1 MKNCESFRG
10 FGYIY
15 IYIYPSFSLSLSL
28 SLSLCC
34 VKSLKCM
41 HSNLQDLQLTPL
53 IKIPILRDPNLGY

>member
-1 MKNCESFRG
+1 MENCESFRG

-15 IYIYPSFSLSLSL
+15 IYPSLSL

-53 IKIPILRDPNLGY
+53 IKIPILRDPNSGY